1 MVGLDHARNRYPAE
15 LSGGMQQRVSIARA
29 LAVDPDIIF
38 MDEPLG
44 ALDALTR
51 INCKTKSLV
60 SAAKKVKQLYS
71 LRTTLKKP

>member
-1 MVGLDHARNRYPAE
+1 MRAIAIRRSCPVGCSNVYP
-15 LSGGMQQRVSIARA
+15 LRGA

-51 INCKTKSLV
+51 INLQDEIS
-60 SAAKKVKQLYS
+60 
-71 LRTTLKKP
+71 RTLP